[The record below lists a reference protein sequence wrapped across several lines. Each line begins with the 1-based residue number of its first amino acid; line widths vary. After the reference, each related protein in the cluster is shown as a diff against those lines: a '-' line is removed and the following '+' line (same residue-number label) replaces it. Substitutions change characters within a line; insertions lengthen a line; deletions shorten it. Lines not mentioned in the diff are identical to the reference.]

1 MGKLL
6 TLGVIIC
13 LGLPA
18 AAWGQGAGEREI
30 LQAGVEYAGA
40 KKVEKQCPASPAK
53 PGPFACPYPPSRY
66 PPVPA
71 VPPMAEMQQ
80 AYQANLDVYVQQLK
94 PTEED
99 EIRKKAIEKRY
110 QERDLK

>member
-18 AAWGQGAGEREI
+18 AAWGQAAGEGE
-30 LQAGVEYAGA
+30 LYKAGVEYMGA
-40 KKVEKQCPASPAK
+40 KKVEKQCPVSSAK
-53 PGPFACPYPPSRY
+53 PGPFACPYPPSPY
-66 PPVPA
+66 PPTRS

-80 AYQANLDVYVQQLK
+80 AYQANLDIYIQQFK
-94 PTEED
+94 STDEEVK
-99 EIRKKAIEKRY
+99 KKAIEKRY
-110 QERDLK
+110 QEKDLK

>member
-13 LGLPA
+13 LGLPG
-18 AAWGQGAGEREI
+18 AAWGQAVGEAEI
-30 LQAGVEYAGA
+30 NKAGVEYMGA
-40 KKVEKQCPASPAK
+40 KKVEKQCPASSAK
-53 PGPFACPYPPSRY
+53 PGPFACPYPPSPY
-66 PPVPA
+66 PPTPS

-80 AYQANLDVYVQQLK
+80 GYQSNLDQYIQQLK

-99 EIRKKAIEKRY
+99 ETKKKAIEKRY
-110 QERDLK
+110 QEKDLK